1 MKHEIREPGANDM
14 EQLRQFLA
22 DVPARDHTFLKEDP
36 SDPAVVE
43 RWLTTD
49 TPAVRRVAVDADGAI
64 VAAAALRAGVGR
76 SGHVA
81 DLRLVVGASTRG
93 HGLGRAM
100 ARQMLVEAVRHGFKK
115 VSVDVEATDAGVI
128 EMFQGLGFQ
137 PEALLRDQLC
147 DAQGNLGDL
156 VVLAH
161 AVDEHW
167 SAMVSAGIDE
177 AVA

>member
-1 MKHEIREPGANDM
+1 MTHEIREPNADDL
-14 EQLRQFLA
+14 EQLRLFLA

-36 SDPAVVE
+36 SDPAVVD

-49 TPAVRRVAVDADGAI
+49 APAVRRVAVDDEGSI
-64 VAAAALRAGVGR
+64 MAAAALRAGIGR
-76 SGHVA
+76 SSHVA
-81 DLRLVVGASTRG
+81 DLRLVVGASARG

-100 ARQMLVEAVRHGFKK
+100 ARQMLVEAVRYGFKK
-115 VSVDVEATDAGVI
+115 VSVDVEATHHGVI
-128 EMFQGLGFQ
+128 SMFQELGFQ
-137 PEALLRDQLC
+137 PEALLRDHLC

-167 SAMVSAGIDE
+167 SALASAGIDE